1 MSAFFPF
8 VFVALSFT
16 AVNHPVKKFIKYFL
30 VRGQIF
36 VNWNQWKWNQTFTR
50 FCFFPFVVFWSDLR
64 KVLIGDPVIDC
75 VFLTELLLRLIFV
88 HTFKNRDYATRV
100 KDKPLLNP
108 GTECLESVFLSSH
121 SETEPAG
128 LWVEVLTPANDFCDF
143 LNGGKWSTERIL
155 SFARS
160 IGISD
165 VFARALVLSC

>member
-1 MSAFFPF
+1 MDLVEFVRHTCQLFFR
-8 VFVALSFT
+8 LSSSRFLLPRST
-16 AVNHPVKKFIKYFL
+16 IPSRNLSNTSLSEVKFFEHKNRIS
-30 VRGQIF
+30 
-36 VNWNQWKWNQTFTR
+36 WKWNQTFTR

-75 VFLTELLLRLIFV
+75 VFLTES
-88 HTFKNRDYATRV
+88 
-100 KDKPLLNP
+100 LNP
-108 GTECLESVFLSSH
+108 GTECLESVFLISH